1 MKKLDQGT
9 LDLYE
14 GNMSR
19 AFSSTGASG
28 TFHIIDVEVAESAEK
43 IAGLCGEGENF
54 YLDDIAKNPELILM
68 NDWQVSAAKTCPKC
82 VDQREEIIRQ
92 IAEAKAKVAKA
103 EAEEKAKADAKAL
116 AKAEKEK
123 AKADAEQTPSPA
135 KKGKKKGK

>member
-14 GNMSR
+14 GHMSR

-28 TFHIIDVEVAESAEK
+28 VFHIIDVEVAESAEK
-43 IAGLCGEGENF
+43 VAGLCGEGENF

-82 VDQREEIIRQ
+82 IDRREEIIKQ
-92 IAEAKAKVAKA
+92 IAEAKTKA
-103 EAEEKAKADAKAL
+103 EKDAAEKKAKADAKAL
-116 AKAEKEK
+116 EK
-123 AKADAEQTPSPA
+123 ATADKTPSPA